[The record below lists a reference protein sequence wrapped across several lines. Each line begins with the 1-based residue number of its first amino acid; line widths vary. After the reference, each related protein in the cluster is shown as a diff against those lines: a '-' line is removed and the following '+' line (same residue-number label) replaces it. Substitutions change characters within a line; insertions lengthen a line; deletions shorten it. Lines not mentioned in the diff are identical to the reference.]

1 MKSELDYYEFFRKRF
16 NDLRNLNN
24 NVKIEPLELIE
35 TSQLSLIDSNEIREP
50 ISAGKF
56 RLYLLKT
63 VQRIENADIDCV
75 YRMMNIRELGQ
86 QRFSNAFE
94 QIYGDL
100 NELDE
105 VEQETELQ
113 PEQCREIIT
122 KLNLAKKRISF
133 LKKSQFLRKKS
144 FFKPVFYHDENA
156 VANDNNLKSCNNSIF
171 SSINSKKGSVSQ
183 HSSNCDVKSN
193 ELSNS
198 NINHE
203 LSSKEFDNQHTE
215 LISWKEFTNL
225 KKNLNHLQNEI
236 TIISTNFL
244 NELK

>member
-1 MKSELDYYEFFRKRF
+1 M
-16 NDLRNLNN
+16 
-24 NVKIEPLELIE
+24 
-35 TSQLSLIDSNEIREP
+35 LSTI
-50 ISAGKF
+50 
-56 RLYLLKT
+56 
-63 VQRIENADIDCV
+63 
-75 YRMMNIRELGQ
+75 
-86 QRFSNAFE
+86 
-94 QIYGDL
+94 
-100 NELDE
+100 
-105 VEQETELQ
+105 
-113 PEQCREIIT
+113 
-122 KLNLAKKRISF
+122 KLFI
-133 LKKSQFLRKKS
+133 
-144 FFKPVFYHDENA
+144 PVFYHDENA